1 MIIEIFGILAVSAI
15 VLGIFI
21 FIEREMPRPPKE
33 DKWPEIK
40 GQDCGKCPYKMEIKR

>member
-33 DKWPEIK
+33 DKWPKTKEQECE
-40 GQDCGKCPYKMEIKR
+40 GCPYRKHR